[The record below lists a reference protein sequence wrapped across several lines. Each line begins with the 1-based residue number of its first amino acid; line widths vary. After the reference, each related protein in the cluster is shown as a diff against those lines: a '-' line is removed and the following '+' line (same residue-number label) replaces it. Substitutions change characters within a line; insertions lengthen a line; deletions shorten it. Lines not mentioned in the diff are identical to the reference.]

1 MKDEIICLQQFW
13 EKYME
18 NLHFII
24 PAYKTRIKNSDGKL
38 NFILL
43 NTLEYFRNINPEN
56 LETNETLNERD
67 INFKVTNI
75 SEENFNITLLP
86 NQI

>member
-24 PAYKTRIKNSDGKL
+24 RAYKIRIKNSDGKL

-43 NTLEYFRNINPEN
+43 NTLEFFRTINPEN